1 MSTIKERAE
10 AYFKDEGI
18 DPNVKPVRRKPPK
31 ARMKAP
37 ALEDTTTL
45 PCTISFQAYLFYMY
59 LEVDVPDK
67 GKRFCG
73 SAGGVGAGDIE
84 SAGVIY
90 FADWD
95 TLVKTSAFGVAFL
108 AEDGGVIQVTWGTH
122 GNATAAGIGDG
133 GAACGGSGSWKNL

>member
-10 AYFKDEGI
+10 AYFKEVGI
-18 DPNVKPVRRKPPK
+18 DPGK
-31 ARMKAP
+31 KAP
-37 ALEDTTTL
+37 EPKNAKAIVFIKELEGTTTL
-45 PCTISFQAYLFYMY
+45 PCIISFQAYLFYMY
-59 LEVDVPDK
+59 LEVEVPDK
-67 GKRFCG
+67 GKKFCG

-90 FADWD
+90 FSDWD
-95 TLVKTSAFGVAFL
+95 TLVKTKTFGVAFL
-108 AEDGGVIQVTWGTH
+108 AEEGGAIQVTWGTH